1 MQVRRRHPLFMHP
14 RLRLCLWIS
23 LVAFCEAVVYG
34 FSFPF
39 FSLRLEQQGLSVSL
53 IGLHAAVGTL
63 GVLLCGRLF
72 PRGIGRWGYHRSTA
86 LAFTAAVLVLLGVL
100 ATDNVALSFVLRLLL
115 GISFAGVWVCTEA
128 WINALVPD
136 AHRGKVNA
144 AFQALYSFG
153 FFLGP
158 GATYLTG
165 FQGPLPVFFMLTMM
179 SIGLLLLA
187 GGRDRFAAAPGVP
200 HGDSHHALLASA
212 RGILSVSLLI
222 GLCETAIF
230 ALLPV
235 YGVKQG
241 LTTELAVSLLL
252 AYSLGEILIALPIG
266 WLADRMSRQ
275 RLLVACA
282 LAAASAVFLLLTV
295 NESRAY
301 TWSVAALAGGLVV
314 SLHNIALIML
324 GERFR
329 GAELPVVS
337 TAFSMTYALGSAGG
351 AAVAGAAMALLGPA
365 GLPLLVGSSLLAF
378 GGWMAW
384 GRQL

>member
-1 MQVRRRHPLFMHP
+1 MFTPARLSP
-14 RLRLCLWIS
+14 RLQLCAWIG
-23 LVAFCEAVVYG
+23 LVAFCESVVYG
-34 FSFPF
+34 FSFPY

-72 PRGIGRWGYHRSTA
+72 PHVIGRCGYQRSTA
-86 LAFTAAVLVLLGVL
+86 IAFASALLVLLALL
-100 ATDNVALSFVLRLLL
+100 ANDDVALSFVLRLLL
-115 GISFAGVWVCTEA
+115 GMCFAGVWVCTEA
-128 WINALVPD
+128 WINDVVPD
-136 AHRGKVNA
+136 EHRGKVNA

-165 FQGPLPVFFMLTMM
+165 FEGAQPIVFMLLTMGA
-179 SIGLLLLA
+179 GLLVLA
-187 GGRDRFAAAPGVP
+187 GLRDRISIAGAAHDG
-200 HGDSHHALLASA
+200 GSRALLGRA
-212 RGILSVSLLI
+212 RGILFVSLLI

-235 YGVKQG
+235 YGVRQG

-252 AYSLGEILIALPIG
+252 AYSAGEILIALPIG

-275 RLLVACA
+275 RLLMACA
-282 LAAASAVFLLLTV
+282 LAAALAVFLLLTIAG
-295 NESRAY
+295 SRAY
-301 TWSVAALAGGLVV
+301 AWSIAALAGGLVV

-329 GAELPVVS
+329 GAELPIVS

-351 AAVAGAAMALLGPA
+351 SAIGGAAMALLGPA
-365 GLPLLVGSSLLAF
+365 GLPLFIGSSLLVF
-378 GGWMAW
+378 GGWLAW
-384 GRQL
+384 ARRS

>member
-1 MQVRRRHPLFMHP
+1 MHP
-14 RLRLCLWIS
+14 RIRLCAWIS
-23 LVAFCEAVVYG
+23 LVAFCESVVYG

-39 FSLRLEQQGLSVSL
+39 FSLRLEQQGLSVSI
-53 IGLHAAVGTL
+53 IGLHAAAGTL

-72 PRGIGRWGYHRSTA
+72 PRGIGRLGYHRSTA
-86 LAFTAAVLVLLGVL
+86 IAFSASVLVLLGVL
-100 ATDNVALSFVLRLLL
+100 ATDNLALSFVLRLLL

-128 WINALVPD
+128 WINALVSD
-136 AHRGKVNA
+136 EHRGKVNA

-158 GATYLTG
+158 SATYLTG
-165 FQGPLPVFFMLTMM
+165 FQGPPPVLFMLAMM
-179 SIGLLLLA
+179 GVALLLLA
-187 GGRDRFAAAPGVP
+187 VGRDRFATTPGVP
-200 HGDSHHALLASA
+200 SVEGRHALLARA
-212 RGILSVSLLI
+212 RGILILSLLI
-222 GLCETAIF
+222 GLCETAIL

-235 YGVKQG
+235 YGVRQG
-241 LTTELAVSLLL
+241 LTADLAVSLLL

-275 RLLVACA
+275 RLLVACS
-282 LAAASAVFLLLTV
+282 LAAASAVLLLLTV
-295 NESRAY
+295 NESRVY

-314 SLHNIALIML
+314 SLHNIALIVL

-351 AAVAGAAMALLGPA
+351 AAVAGAAMALLGPM
-365 GLPLLVGSSLLAF
+365 GLPLLVGSSLLAY
-378 GGWMAW
+378 GGWLAW

>member
-1 MQVRRRHPLFMHP
+1 MFALPPLSP
-14 RLRLCLWIS
+14 RLRLCSWIA
-23 LVAFCEAVVYG
+23 LVAFCESVVYG
-34 FSFPF
+34 FSFPY

-72 PRGIGRWGYHRSTA
+72 PRVISRLGYQRSTA
-86 LAFTAAVLVLLGVL
+86 LAFAASVLVLLGLL
-100 ATDNVALSFVLRLLL
+100 AHDGVALSFVLRLLL
-115 GISFAGVWVCTEA
+115 GMGFAGVWVCTEA
-128 WINALVPD
+128 WINHVVPD
-136 AHRGKVNA
+136 EHRGKVNA
-144 AFQALYSFG
+144 VFQALYSFG

-158 GATYLTG
+158 GATWLTG
-165 FQGPLPVFFMLTMM
+165 LAGQAPIVFMLVTM
-179 SIGLLLLA
+179 SAGLLVLA
-187 GGRDRFAAAPGVP
+187 GMRDRISAAPSTVQ
-200 HGDSHHALLASA
+200 DANQRALLGRA
-212 RGILSVSLLI
+212 RGILFVSLLI

-252 AYSLGEILIALPIG
+252 AYSAGEILIALPVG

-282 LAAASAVFLLLTV
+282 WAAATAVFLLLTIS
-295 NESRAY
+295 ESRAY
-301 TWSVAALAGGLVV
+301 AWSIAALAGGLVV

-351 AAVAGAAMALLGPA
+351 SAIGGAAMALLGPA
-365 GLPLLVGSSLLAF
+365 GLPLFIGSSLLAF
-378 GGWMAW
+378 GGWLAW
-384 GRQL
+384 ARQS